1 MCVDGEGGE
10 ELVLDREGVQ
20 VVGMS
25 ATMPNVDQ
33 VARWLGA
40 ELYIT
45 TFRPVPLVQ
54 YLKVWLEWTDDH
66 MFLRS
71 V

>member
-1 MCVDGEGGE
+1 
-10 ELVLDREGVQ
+10 
-20 VVGMS
+20 MS

-54 YLKVWLEWTDDH
+54 YLKASALSCLE
-66 MFLRS
+66 LAQC
-71 V
+71 